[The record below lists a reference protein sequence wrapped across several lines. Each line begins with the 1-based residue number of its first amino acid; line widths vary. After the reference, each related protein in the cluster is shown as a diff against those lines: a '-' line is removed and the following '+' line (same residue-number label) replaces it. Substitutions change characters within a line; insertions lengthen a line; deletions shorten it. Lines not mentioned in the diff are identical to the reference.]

1 MNQNSPFQPIGQIG
15 GAGSDRFRHTNYT
28 IRRKLMKLVGGAF
41 YVDDPSGQTV
51 LYANQKGFKLKE
63 DIRLYTGEDMTQEL
77 VTIKARS
84 VLDFGATYDVVD
96 APTGQKLG
104 ALRRSGLKSTFVK
117 DEWKI
122 LDPQD

>member
-1 MNQNSPFQPIGQIG
+1 MNQSNQNSPWQPIGQV
-15 GAGSDRFRHTNYT
+15 ASQSAERFRHTNYT
-28 IRRKLMKLVGGAF
+28 IRRKLMKLVGGAY
-41 YVDDPSGQTV
+41 YVDDPSGQVV

-84 VLDFGATYDVVD
+84 VIDFGATYDVVD

-104 ALRRSGLKSTFVK
+104 ALRRKGLKSAF
-117 DEWKI
+117 
-122 LDPQD
+122 